1 MVWISLYVLYHF
13 VLRSHDF
20 TPLSQ
25 CGWLL
30 LLTSMQGRWPKPIPS
45 EQFITWPQLLSQEYT
60 CDSSWANKSYTWM
73 IFLDLWENKTIFSEN
88 ISDSSASR
96 DQICQQQKKSIAE
109 NEDYPG
115 LKSEIWWYTLYLW
128 TLIYFKSN
136 LPTCRTFRCINL

>member
-1 MVWISLYVLYHF
+1 MWLYKMVWISLYVLYHF

-60 CDSSWANKSYTWM
+60 CDSSWANESYTWM

-96 DQICQQQKKSIAE
+96 DQICQQQQKKHCWE
-109 NEDYPG
+109 WRLPRVEVRD
-115 LKSEIWWYTLYLW
+115 LV
-128 TLIYFKSN
+128 IYFVPLN
-136 LPTCRTFRCINL
+136 IDIF